1 MAASMVRVRRDLPS
15 TANLNRSKSLG
26 LAPAT
31 ETGIVVSKDEL
42 DRYKEMIA
50 AQDQG
55 RTAAAQKAAERRQ
68 LAELARAKREQLTA
82 IDEER
87 IRRRGTETVD
97 PDFAQLEQS
106 RRMKRLQDE
115 DRDEVKGMNSVML
128 RSRCANVLGAQL
140 EEKKAI
146 AAARAAEERR
156 QELAMEVDRLKALK
170 GYEDRERKRN
180 DDRRKGALV
189 IKAQLEEREAERLNQ
204 LELKH
209 QEQQLMLQHMEKLQE
224 EERVIQERKREA
236 SRQLMQ
242 DIAVVNAE
250 QIRLKAR
257 QKELEVADDRR
268 IAEYVKE
275 KDKRE
280 TELAE
285 EQERQR
291 AEREREV
298 ARLRSL
304 QEKAQDLQAEAD
316 AVRANRLQDAYA
328 REERRK
334 EQERVERAARIERE
348 LAEARLMQK
357 REKEEIQREDAAL
370 EREDFQQVLLQ
381 QRLGDAADRQA
392 REEERRRRRAHQ
404 AELKEQ
410 LAAVHEQKKLEK
422 RAYLAEGRQ
431 QAKDR
436 EVHQKHMQYVRG
448 QKGGQLE
455 EEGIPDQFRVHLSR
469 PPKPEPLR
477 PAKK

>member
-1 MAASMVRVRRDLPS
+1 MAASMVRLRRDLPS
-15 TANLNRSKSLG
+15 TAALSRSKSLQMS
-26 LAPAT
+26 PST
-31 ETGIVVSKDEL
+31 ETGIVVTKDEL
-42 DRYKEMIA
+42 DRYRELIA

-55 RTAAAQKAAERRQ
+55 KTSAARKATERRQ
-68 LAELARAKREQLTA
+68 MAELARTKREQIVA

-87 IRRRGTETVD
+87 IRHQGTETVD
-97 PDFAQLEQS
+97 PDFAHLEQS

-140 EEKKAI
+140 QEKKAI
-146 AAARAAEERR
+146 AAARAEEDRR
-156 QELAMEVDRLKALK
+156 LEVAMEVDRLKALK
-170 GYEDRERKRN
+170 VYEDRDRKRN

-204 LELKH
+204 LEMKH
-209 QEQQLMLQHMEKLQE
+209 QEQQLMLQHIEKLKAD
-224 EERVIQERKREA
+224 ERVIQEQKRDA

-242 DIAVVNAE
+242 DIAIVNAE
-250 QIRLKAR
+250 QIRMKAR
-257 QKELEVADDRR
+257 QRELEVAEDRR
-268 IAEYVKE
+268 IAEYIKE

-298 ARLRSL
+298 ARLRSM
-304 QEKAQDLQAEAD
+304 QEKAQDLQSEAD
-316 AVRANRLQDAYA
+316 AVRAKRLQDSYA
-328 REERRK
+328 REERHK
-334 EQERVERAARIERE
+334 EQERLERAARIERE
-348 LAEARLMQK
+348 LAEARQQQK
-357 REKEEIQREDAAL
+357 REKEEIQREEAML
-370 EREDFQQVLLQ
+370 EQEEYQQLLLQ
-381 QRLGDAADRQA
+381 QRLGDAADRRA
-392 REEERRRRRAHQ
+392 REEEKQRRLAHQ

-410 LAAVHEQKKLEK
+410 LAGIHEQKKLEK

-431 QAKDR
+431 QAKDQ
-436 EVHQKHMQYVRG
+436 EVHRKHMQYVRG
-448 QKGGQLE
+448 QKVHQLE
-455 EEGIPDQFRVHLSR
+455 EESIPDQFRIHLSR